1 MPRKGQNSS
10 FDKRHLV
17 IYHREKS
24 KNYREIARLL
34 ITEKSRVANII
45 KKYKEEDCI
54 KFKKKPPGIINEK
67 EERIIIWRVEEEIGR
82 ETRKQISV
90 ETVQD
95 LMVE

>member
-10 FDKRHLV
+10 FDKRHFV
-17 IYHREKS
+17 IYHREKG
-24 KNYREIARLL
+24 KNYREIAQLL
-34 ITEKSRVANII
+34 IMEKSTVANII

-54 KFKKKPPGIINEK
+54 KFKKKPPRIINEK

-82 ETRKQISV
+82 ETRKQVSV